1 MVPLIH
7 SVQSYLSL
15 LSSKG
20 DSRILGDFVE
30 NFSILFFFLKSQTKR
45 KFTSQRRNPITD
57 RV

>member
-30 NFSILFFFLKSQTKR
+30 NFCNFIFFSKITNKIHFSKAKS
-45 KFTSQRRNPITD
+45 NY
-57 RV
+57 